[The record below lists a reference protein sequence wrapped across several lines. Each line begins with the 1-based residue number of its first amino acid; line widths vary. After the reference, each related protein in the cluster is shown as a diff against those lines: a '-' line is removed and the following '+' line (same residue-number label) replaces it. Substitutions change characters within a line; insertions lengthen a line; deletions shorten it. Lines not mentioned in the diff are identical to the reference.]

1 MSEIARVGSRLEAVP
16 VGDTPSATSL
26 RLSVLTPVF
35 NERHV
40 VEASLRRV
48 LALQHP
54 MIRSLELIIVDDC
67 STDGTPEVL
76 ERLAAQDSRVVF
88 LRHTHN
94 QGKGAA
100 VRTAIARATGDVTVI
115 HDADLE
121 YHPQDIPNLLLP
133 FIQEGADAV
142 LGSRYLSAPYRRA
155 LMHRHTV
162 MNRLLTSASNWIT
175 DLNISDLETCYKAV
189 RTSLLQS
196 IPLRSNDFRFEVE
209 IVCKLAKRRA
219 IIFETP
225 IRYMPRSYEEG
236 KKIRPRDG
244 VLAVLAMLRY
254 GVLQDDMYKD
264 DEHGSASLGQVE
276 QMRSR
281 TLWLGDTLRP
291 YVGDRVLELGAG
303 IGTLTNQFIPRDS
316 YVAAEVNPHHLA
328 YLTAYSAGKPYL
340 DVARVDPGRREDFSV
355 LEGRFDTAIAVGV
368 LERAMDDAAVL
379 QNIRLALAPGGRLL
393 LVVPQSPQL
402 SGALDENLRYRKRY
416 TVETLSERLAQCGF
430 TVEKMESFDRSSVP
444 TWLVNG
450 RLLRRPRLSKIELK
464 VLNTLVPLARRL
476 DEHLPW
482 NGLNLLAI
490 ARKPDR
496 S

>member
-1 MSEIARVGSRLEAVP
+1 MNETAKVHPPLEAIP
-16 VGDTPSATSL
+16 LREAPASL
-26 RLSVLTPVF
+26 RLSVLTPVY

-54 MIRSLELIIVDDC
+54 LIRSLELIVVDDC

-76 ERLAAQDSRVVF
+76 ERLAAEDSRVV
-88 LRHTHN
+88 LIRHERN

-121 YHPQDIPNLLLP
+121 YHPGDIPSLLVP
-133 FIQEGADAV
+133 FVQEGADVV
-142 LGSRYLSAPYRRA
+142 LGSRYLSATYRRA

-189 RTSLLQS
+189 RTTLLQS

-219 IIFETP
+219 LIFETP

-244 VLAVLAMLRY
+244 VLALLAMVRY
-254 GVLQDDMYKD
+254 GMLVDDMYKD
-264 DEHGSASLGQVE
+264 DEYGSASLAQVE
-276 QMRSR
+276 QMRRR
-281 TLWLGDTLRP
+281 TLWLGDTIRP
-291 YVGDRVLELGAG
+291 FLGDRILELGAG
-303 IGTLTNQFIPRDS
+303 IGTLTNQFIPRAL
-316 YVAAEVNPHHLA
+316 YVAGEVNPHHLS
-328 YLTAYSAGKPYL
+328 YLRAYSAGKPYL
-340 DVARVDPGRREDFSV
+340 QVAKIDPDRRPDFAR
-355 LEGRFDTAIAVGV
+355 LEGRFDTVVAVGV
-368 LERAMDDAAVL
+368 LERAEDEVAALENMV
-379 QNIRLALAPGGRLL
+379 LALEPGGRLI
-393 LVVPQSPQL
+393 LVVPQNPEL
-402 SGALDENLRYRKRY
+402 SGALDENLRYRVRY
-416 TVETLSERLAQCGF
+416 TVDGLRERLRAGGLE
-430 TVEKMESFDRSSVP
+430 VEKVESFDRFTVP
-444 TWLVNG
+444 AWLLNG
-450 RLLRRPRLSKIELK
+450 RLLRRSRFSRFELK
-464 VLNTLVPLARRL
+464 AFNSLVPLARRF
-476 DEHLPW
+476 DAFLPW
-482 NGLNLLAI
+482 DGLNLLAV
-490 ARKPDR
+490 ARKPGP